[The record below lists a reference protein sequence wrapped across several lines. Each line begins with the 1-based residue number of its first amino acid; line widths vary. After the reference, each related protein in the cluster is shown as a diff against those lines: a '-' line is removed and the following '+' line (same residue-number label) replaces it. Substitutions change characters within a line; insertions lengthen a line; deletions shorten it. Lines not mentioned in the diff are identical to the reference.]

1 LRCSRNVCRRAACA
15 PGKKMA
21 INSETI
27 NQIQIAPRAN
37 SRARCWRRVARN
49 KLAVIAFCFIIF
61 QIILAVAAPYIAPYD
76 PYKGDFLATWETP
89 NRLHWLGTDDLG
101 RDVLSRLLY
110 GARISIS
117 VGVLSQL
124 AIAFVG
130 VPIGALAGLKGGWLD
145 YVVMRVIDVLSSLP
159 TILFYIL
166 LMVAL
171 GAGFWNL
178 ILAMT
183 LTGWIGIARLVR
195 GQVLSLKKTDFIRAS
210 RAMGAGN
217 WYIVKKHIL
226 RNVMTPVIV
235 SMALGIPGAM
245 FAEAG
250 LSFLGLGIPAP
261 QASWGQ
267 MIGLYQAYIRTA
279 WHLTVFP
286 SIVLALTMLAWF
298 LFADGVR
305 DALDTSSNFSANN

>member
-1 LRCSRNVCRRAACA
+1 VINEALINKISAKPKPNNLRLL
-15 PGKKMA
+15 
-21 INSETI
+21 
-27 NQIQIAPRAN
+27 
-37 SRARCWRRVARN
+37 WRRFARN
-49 KLAVIAFCFIIF
+49 KLSVIAFFFIIL
-61 QIILAVAAPYIAPYD
+61 QIIIAVAAPYIAPYN

-117 VGVLSQL
+117 IGILSQL
-124 AIAFVG
+124 AIALVG
-130 VPIGALAGLKGGWLD
+130 IPVGAIAGLKGGWFD

-166 LMVAL
+166 LMIAL

-226 RNVMTPVIV
+226 RNVMTPIIV
-235 SMALGIPGAM
+235 SIALGIPGAM

-250 LSFLGLGIPAP
+250 LSFLGLGIPSP

-267 MIGLYQAYIRTA
+267 MVGMYQAYIRTA

-286 SIVLALTMLAWF
+286 SITLALTMLAWF
-298 LFADGVR
+298 LFADGIR
-305 DALDTSSNFSANN
+305 EALDTNNNLSTVER

>member
-1 LRCSRNVCRRAACA
+1 MNATAIERILTRPGALSLRLF
-15 PGKKMA
+15 
-21 INSETI
+21 
-27 NQIQIAPRAN
+27 
-37 SRARCWRRVARN
+37 WRRFCRN
-49 KLAVIAFCFIIF
+49 KLAFVAFCFIIF
-61 QIILAVAAPYIAPYD
+61 EVIIAIAAPYIAPYN
-76 PYKGDFLATWETP
+76 PNKGDFLATWETP

-110 GARISIS
+110 GAQVSI
-117 VGVLSQL
+117 GIGILSQL
-124 AIAFVG
+124 ATAVVG
-130 VPIGALAGLKGGWLD
+130 VLIGALSGLKGGWLD
-145 YVVMRVIDVLSSLP
+145 YIIMRVIDVVSSLP

-183 LTGWIGIARLVR
+183 LTGWIGMARLVR

-210 RAMGAGN
+210 RAMGGGTR
-217 WYIVKKHIL
+217 YIIKKHIL

-235 SMALGIPGAM
+235 SIAIGIPGAM

-267 MIGLYQAYIRTA
+267 MIGAYQVYIRTA

-286 SIVLALTMLAWF
+286 STILALTMLAWF
-298 LFADGVR
+298 LFADGIR
-305 DALDTSSNFSANN
+305 DALDVNSNYSIVE

>member
-1 LRCSRNVCRRAACA
+1 MTVNKFGFRILFRLQKKVTEKTEINKNSGNWRVTRFLRFWQRFARR
-15 PGKKMA
+15 K
-21 INSETI
+21 
-27 NQIQIAPRAN
+27 
-37 SRARCWRRVARN
+37 V
-49 KLAVIAFCFIIF
+49 
-61 QIILAVAAPYIAPYD
+61 AVAALGFIILQIFIALAATYIAPFN

-89 NRLHWLGTDDLG
+89 NGVHWLGTDDLG
-101 RDVLSRLLY
+101 RDVLSRILY

-124 AIAFVG
+124 AIALVG
-130 VPIGALAGLKGGWLD
+130 IPIGALAGLKGGWFD
-145 YVVMRVIDVLSSLP
+145 YFLMRVIDVLSSLP

-195 GQVLSLKKTDFIRAS
+195 GQVLSLKKTDYIRAS
-210 RAMGAGN
+210 RAMGGSTI
-217 WYIVKKHIL
+217 YILKKHIL
-226 RNVMTPVIV
+226 RNVLTPVII
-235 SMALGIPGAM
+235 SMVLGIPAAM

-250 LSFLGLGIPAP
+250 LSFLGLGIPSP
-261 QASWGQ
+261 EVSWGQ
-267 MIGLYQAYIRTA
+267 MIGMYQPYIRTA

-286 SIVLALTMLAWF
+286 STILALTMLSWF
-298 LFADGVR
+298 LLADSIR
-305 DALDTSSNFSANN
+305 NILNIKD

>member
-1 LRCSRNVCRRAACA
+1 MISAASTNKIPVVPKWHNLRHFRR
-15 PGKKMA
+15 
-21 INSETI
+21 
-27 NQIQIAPRAN
+27 RF
-37 SRARCWRRVARN
+37 ARN
-49 KLAVIAFCFIIF
+49 KIAVGAFFFIVF
-61 QIILAVAAPYIAPYD
+61 QIILAVAAPYIAPYN

-89 NRLHWLGTDDLG
+89 SRLHWLGTDDLG

-117 VGVLSQL
+117 VGILSQL
-124 AIAFVG
+124 TIALVG
-130 VPIGALAGLKGGWLD
+130 IPIGAIAGLKGGWLD
-145 YVVMRVIDVLSSLP
+145 YIVMRVIDVFSSLP

-195 GQVLSLKKTDFIRAS
+195 GQVLSLKKNDFIRAS

-217 WYIVKKHIL
+217 WYIIKKHIL
-226 RNVMTPVIV
+226 RNVLTPIIV
-235 SMALGIPGAM
+235 SIALGIPGAM

-267 MIGLYQAYIRTA
+267 MVGMYQAYIRTA

-286 SIVLALTMLAWF
+286 SIILALTMLAWF
-298 LFADGVR
+298 LFADGIGE
-305 DALDTSSNFSANN
+305 ALDTSNNFSTVD

>member
-1 LRCSRNVCRRAACA
+1 
-15 PGKKMA
+15 MA
-21 INSETI
+21 ISEATI
-27 NQIQIAPRAN
+27 ENIPVKPRTHTFL
-37 SRARCWRRVARN
+37 RFWRRFARN
-49 KLAVIAFCFIIF
+49 KLAVIALCFIIF
-61 QIILAVAAPYIAPYD
+61 QIIVAVFASQIAPFD

-89 NRLHWLGTDDLG
+89 NRFHWLGTDDLG
-101 RDVLSRLLY
+101 RDVLSRLIY

-117 VGVLSQL
+117 VGILSQL
-124 AIAFVG
+124 AVALVG
-130 VPIGALAGLKGGWLD
+130 VPIGAIAGLRGGWLD

-183 LTGWIGIARLVR
+183 LTGWIGVARLVR
-195 GQVLSLKKTDFIRAS
+195 GQVLSLKKMDFIRAS

-217 WYIVKKHIL
+217 FYILKKHIW
-226 RNVMTPVIV
+226 RNVISNIIV
-235 SMALGIPGAM
+235 AVAIGIPNAM

-267 MIGLYQAYIRTA
+267 MIGMYDSYIRTA

-286 SIVLALTMLAWF
+286 ASILALTMLSWF
-298 LFADGVR
+298 LVADGIR
-305 DALDTSSNFSANN
+305 DAFDVQSNEN

>member
-1 LRCSRNVCRRAACA
+1 MTAIETTIESISTKPETHKFLRF
-15 PGKKMA
+15 
-21 INSETI
+21 
-27 NQIQIAPRAN
+27 
-37 SRARCWRRVARN
+37 WRRFAKN
-49 KLAVIAFCFIIF
+49 KLAAVAFAFIVF
-61 QIILAVAAPYIAPYD
+61 QIILAVFASHIAPFN

-89 NRLHWLGTDDLG
+89 NYIHLLGTDDLG

-117 VGVLSQL
+117 VGILSQL
-124 AIAFVG
+124 AVAVVG
-130 VPIGALAGLKGGWLD
+130 IPVGAIAGLKGGWLD

-166 LMVAL
+166 LMIAL

-183 LTGWIGIARLVR
+183 LTGWIAIARLVR

-210 RAMGAGN
+210 RSMGASN
-217 WYIVKKHIL
+217 FYILKKHLL
-226 RNVMTPVIV
+226 RNVLSQVIV
-235 SMALGIPGAM
+235 AMAIGIPNAM

-267 MIGLYQAYIRTA
+267 MIGMYDSYIRTA
-279 WHLTVFP
+279 WHLTLFP

-298 LFADGVR
+298 LVADGIR
-305 DALDTSSNFSANN
+305 DAFDIQTRGK

>member
-1 LRCSRNVCRRAACA
+1 MMNTATVNKTPTNL
-15 PGKKMA
+15 
-21 INSETI
+21 
-27 NQIQIAPRAN
+27 QITKF
-37 SRARCWRRVARN
+37 WRRFARN
-49 KLAVIAFCFIIF
+49 KIAVFALCFIVF
-61 QIILAVAAPYIAPYD
+61 QIIIAVAAPYIAPYN

-124 AIAFVG
+124 ASALVG
-130 VPIGALAGLKGGWLD
+130 VPVGALAGLKGGLVD
-145 YVVMRVIDVLSSLP
+145 YAIMRVIDVLSSLP

-195 GQVLSLKKTDFIRAS
+195 GQVLSLKKTDYVRAS
-210 RAMGAGN
+210 RAMGAGTF
-217 WYIVKKHIL
+217 YILKKHIL
-226 RNVMTPVIV
+226 RNVLSPIIV
-235 SMALGIPGAM
+235 SVALGIPAAM

-250 LSFLGLGIPAP
+250 LSFLGLGVPSP
-261 QASWGQ
+261 EVSWGQ
-267 MIGLYQAYIRTA
+267 MIGMYQPYIRTA

-286 SIVLALTMLAWF
+286 AIILALTMLAWF
-298 LFADGVR
+298 LLADNLR
-305 DALDTSSNFSANN
+305 QTLNAEN